1 MKIAKLESLHA
12 DGGMS
17 VFSFLKVTTD
27 EGIVGWSEYNEFMNP
42 GVASVIEHLA
52 PVVIGADPLATDAL
66 SAGLYAKTRLTTGGI
81 SAQAIAAI
89 ENAVFDIKGKA
100 LNVPCYQLLG
110 GPIRTRLPVYWSH
123 CGTYRMN
130 PATAAMINKPQI
142 KHVEQLQDL
151 AAEVKESGFKAFKTN
166 ILLFGEDGNVHAPC
180 FASSVDVPGAPELN
194 AETPLLKA
202 VTSQMTQLRK
212 GAGDDVDILLDLNF
226 NFKTEGYLKVIRT
239 LEPFNLFWY
248 EIDMFNPTALAYIR
262 QQANLPVAS
271 CESLYGIREFRPY
284 FEQQSMDV
292 AIIDVPWNGIWQSYK
307 IATMAD
313 AHEVNVAG
321 HNFNGHL
328 YTMINA
334 HLCAAIPNFRIL
346 EMDVDAVP
354 WRDDLVTY
362 PAQIEDGELVL
373 SDRPGWGMDINEEA
387 VHAHPPRPDNNLQ
400 AVLMQPE
407 RR

>member
-1 MKIAKLESLHA
+1 M
-12 DGGMS
+12 
-17 VFSFLKVTTD
+17 
-27 EGIVGWSEYNEFMNP
+27 
-42 GVASVIEHLA
+42 
-52 PVVIGADPLATDAL
+52 
-66 SAGLYAKTRLTTGGI
+66 
-81 SAQAIAAI
+81 
-89 ENAVFDIKGKA
+89 
-100 LNVPCYQLLG
+100 
-110 GPIRTRLPVYWSH
+110 
-123 CGTYRMN
+123 
-130 PATAAMINKPQI
+130 
-142 KHVEQLQDL
+142 
-151 AAEVKESGFKAFKTN
+151 
-166 ILLFGEDGNVHAPC
+166 
-180 FASSVDVPGAPELN
+180 
-194 AETPLLKA
+194 
-202 VTSQMTQLRK
+202 
-212 GAGDDVDILLDLNF
+212 
-226 NFKTEGYLKVIRT
+226 
-239 LEPFNLFWY
+239 FWY

-292 AIIDVPWNGIWQSYK
+292 AIFDVPWNGIWQSYK